1 MGFEECLSGRETFA
15 CIKIESVR
23 GITKSTASPGEL
35 CFPLFFL
42 HRFSFSLNALQ
53 GSSFSQ
59 RSFVYL
65 VCCSVTVPE
74 QFAAVFSVT
83 IYTLS
88 P

>member
-1 MGFEECLSGRETFA
+1 MGFEECLSGRESFA

-23 GITKSTASPGEL
+23 GITKSTASPGDL

-74 QFAAVFSVT
+74 HFAAVFSVT